1 MKTTCPK
8 CQHSYDIPIKT
19 IVDWVVGSDK
29 LRAAVQSALARYYR
43 TKAKPHNMART
54 SEQAS
59 AAAKVRWDNE
69 VSRSQNK
76 TELSQPVK
84 PQQKNSP

>member
-1 MKTTCPK
+1 MKVTCPK
-8 CQHSYDIPIKT
+8 DQHTFDIPIKT

-29 LRAAVQSALARYYR
+29 LRSACQSALARYYR

-59 AAAKVRWDNE
+59 AAAKIRWE
-69 VSRSQNK
+69 KEASRIQNR
-76 TELSQPVK
+76 TDLPQPIK
-84 PQQKNSP
+84 PQQKNNA